1 MSPFDL
7 SMIQQTLTQNRANGV
22 SPFSASSQNARRQM
36 MGTLGAMN
44 DYRNPA
50 VWAQVQQATAHM
62 DPASK
67 YLYAMAHRIPPQAMG
82 MYPQTINYL
91 EQSLMGFHMDKNT
104 GQIMQDNGYGS
115 TPVPPGQLQ
124 SAVQNRNGADI
135 TQVGGMALTG
145 NTGNNYGAGS
155 QQWRADQANAIN
167 YDYNGVGNPNYAMD
181 AAHNTW
187 GRYGAGLGGGNNLP
201 PNDPRRNPPGAGVDP
216 NSNIGGGTGNPNNA
230 AGGLYGA
237 AGNAIRQQMM
247 DSTQFNPNG
256 SNSYAIQNM
265 NLSGQGGLGSNMG
278 GMAGSNGL
286 FGGAVQTAQGNGST
300 SGAAMPSTP
309 NYTTATNQNQ
319 TASMPTATG
328 ALGTQTPGTGVQTT
342 QTTSGGTPSY
352 FGGAVST
359 PRLGAMQ
366 QKYGT
371 R

>member
-22 SPFSASSQNARRQM
+22 SPFSASSRNARMQM
-36 MGTLGAMN
+36 QGTLGAMN
-44 DYRNPA
+44 DYRNPQ
-50 VWAQVQQATAHM
+50 VWAMIQQATAHM

-67 YLYAMAHRIPPQAMG
+67 YLYAQAHRFPPQALG

-145 NTGNNYGAGS
+145 NTGDNYGAGS
-155 QQWRADQANAIN
+155 QQWRADQANALN
-167 YDYNGVGNPNYAMD
+167 YDYNGVGNPNYSMD
-181 AAHNTW
+181 PSHNTW

-201 PNDPRRNPPGAGVDP
+201 PNDPRGQLPPP
-216 NSNIGGGTGNPNNA
+216 NNSNIGGGAGNPNNVA
-230 AGGLYGA
+230 GDPSLAGAGGNDLRSQFM
-237 AGNAIRQQMM
+237 NSQ
-247 DSTQFNPNG
+247 QFNPNG

-265 NLSGQGGLGSNMG
+265 NLSGKGDLGSNMG
-278 GMAGSNGL
+278 GVPSNGL
-286 FGGAVQTAQGNGST
+286 FNGAVPSTPNVTTAIGNGST
-300 SGAAMPSTP
+300 SG
-309 NYTTATNQNQ
+309 Q
-319 TASMPTATG
+319 SMPTVTG

-342 QTTSGGTPSY
+342 QTSTGGTPSY
-352 FGGAVST
+352 FGGAVNT

-366 QKYGT
+366 QKYGM